1 MNKYFQLFQDF
12 FGPLSNAQR
21 MMFIGLF
28 VVILG
33 MIGALFYWSQQ
44 EDQMLLFGNLESEAA
59 QEIVAEL
66 ETRGIKY
73 SLQEGGRSIYVPSD
87 RVHELRLDLA
97 PMGGGFTDIQGYE
110 LFDTNALGMTDFM
123 QEVNKKRA
131 LEGELARSIN
141 SLEQVESSRL
151 HIVLPERS
159 PFDETT
165 IQASASVILNLKANR
180 SLTPDQIEGITAL
193 IAGSVEELE
202 PTNITILDQ
211 AGNRLTDEIDY
222 ESEFTMGTTQMQ
234 LRQKTEAYLTDRG
247 QSMLDR
253 VLGAGNSILRVSVE
267 HSFDRITRESDL
279 IDPDS
284 RTVISEEKREQTNN
298 DQQREPVPIDNL
310 TPIDRRQDA
319 IVVQANDNSN
329 LIETRNYEVNR
340 TREVYEKGEGEINR
354 ITASVV
360 LNYKQVKAV
369 NEEGEEVITFEP
381 YSNEEVQQ
389 FREAVELAIGIK
401 TERGDLLTINQ
412 SEFFTTQYVSGN
424 AFMAT
429 QPVYSTDII
438 RWVIIGIT
446 FGVILFLINGIRK
459 KMSIETEMAVN
470 SNFQGNT
477 ELPAG
482 AAMQSLPAGGA
493 GAAAMLEPAFDE
505 DGNPIEPTFPAESEA
520 PVDAEPAYNKDE
532 IKEFVELK
540 PAMAAQI
547 LRAMMS
553 PDED

>member
-1 MNKYFQLFQDF
+1 M
-12 FGPLSNAQR
+12 
-21 MMFIGLF
+21 
-28 VVILG
+28 
-33 MIGALFYWSQQ
+33 
-44 EDQMLLFGNLESEAA
+44 
-59 QEIVAEL
+59 
-66 ETRGIKY
+66 
-73 SLQEGGRSIYVPSD
+73 
-87 RVHELRLDLA
+87 
-97 PMGGGFTDIQGYE
+97 
-110 LFDTNALGMTDFM
+110 
-123 QEVNKKRA
+123 
-131 LEGELARSIN
+131 
-141 SLEQVESSRL
+141 
-151 HIVLPERS
+151 
-159 PFDETT
+159 
-165 IQASASVILNLKANR
+165 
-180 SLTPDQIEGITAL
+180 
-193 IAGSVEELE
+193 
-202 PTNITILDQ
+202 
-211 AGNRLTDEIDY
+211 
-222 ESEFTMGTTQMQ
+222 
-234 LRQKTEAYLTDRG
+234 
-247 QSMLDR
+247 
-253 VLGAGNSILRVSVE
+253 LGAGNSILRVSVE

-329 LIETRNYEVNR
+329 VIETRNYEVNR

-354 ITASVV
+354 ITASVL
-360 LNYKQVKAV
+360 LNYKQVKTV
-369 NEEGEEVITFEP
+369 NEEGEEMIDFEP
-381 YSNEEVQQ
+381 YSPEEVQQ
-389 FREAVELAIGIK
+389 FREAVELAIGVK
-401 TERGDLLTINQ
+401 PERGDLLTINQ

-438 RWVIIGIT
+438 RWVVIGIT

-482 AAMQSLPAGGA
+482 ATMQSLPAGAQG
-493 GAAAMLEPAFDE
+493 GDAMLEPAFDE
-505 DGNPIEPTFPAESEA
+505 DGNPIEPTFPAEAEA
-520 PVDAEPAYNKDE
+520 PAEPEATYNKDE